1 MTTPDSRPT
10 FEPRPPLLW
19 AGLVFVLAALS
30 LCWPLFTGQYLG
42 GDDQVIAGY
51 AFREFGANYFKAH
64 GSIPQWNPYIF
75 GGMPFIAAMHGDIFY
90 PTAWL
95 RWLVPTDFGM
105 SLGFFLHL
113 IIAGV
118 AMYCLLRALKL
129 SWTAAVV
136 GGLGYE
142 LSGILVSMM
151 RNGHDG
157 KLFVSALAPFAFL
170 ALLRGIRH
178 GKVSA
183 FGWYALIIGLC
194 MLSPHYQMTY
204 YLLVASGLFTLWLT
218 FWDKERERPKAPI
231 ADMGLAAVGVALGV
245 GIGMIQGLPFLKYI
259 PFSPRAPGSAS
270 SGWDYA
276 TQFAMPVEE
285 VMTTVLPQFNGMLDN
300 YWGGNMFKSHT
311 EYVGVLVVILAI
323 LGLGAAKK
331 RGLLLGF
338 GMIAALFLLV
348 AFGGHTPFY
357 RLWFEVMPMM
367 QKVRAAGMA
376 FFLVALPICVW
387 AGLGA
392 ERLLQGEVSSKRLNI
407 VLGSFAFLA
416 VLGLAGLL
424 QGVTEGIANTIA
436 TGLDPR
442 MVARITERVT
452 NNAGDLRAGSLRMLL
467 VVLVGGGVLVAVQRR
482 ALHGGLAAGAMLVAL
497 WGDNWSLLRRFPEW
511 LPPASVTYADDQ
523 LMTEMRKSAHPYRS
537 YDPSG
542 DAGRAAQLYQGSW
555 LMADTIPTLFGY
567 HGNESR
573 FFDELFGGK
582 NDWPN
587 QFAPT
592 LLDLYAVKFIV
603 ANQDVVKAFPG
614 YRQTLGPVSF
624 SSTTGRAALAGYLFE
639 RDSAAQWVRIVPG
652 AVKVP
657 DAQIIPTVV
666 DPRFPVSRVVLYD
679 DTTTVP
685 GVQTGQAIPEPSPVT
700 ASLASWEPG
709 AMKVVLSGSDPKTT
723 YLLVAENWYPGWTA
737 AVDGTPAPTLRA
749 NHAMLSVAV
758 PPGAKEVTLRYETPG
773 YGTGKLIT
781 LGSLAGALLLLAA
794 GRFRPR
800 TANA

>member
-1 MTTPDSRPT
+1 MTTPDSRGS
-10 FEPRPPLLW
+10 FEPRPALLW
-19 AGLVFVLAALS
+19 AGIVFLLVALS
-30 LCWPLFTGQYLG
+30 LCWPMLSGQYLA

-51 AFREFGANYFKAH
+51 AFREFGASYFKEH
-64 GSIPQWNPYIF
+64 GAIPQWNPYLF

-95 RWLVPTDFGM
+95 RWLVPTDVGM
-105 SLGFFLHL
+105 TLGFFLHL

-118 AMYCLLRALKL
+118 AMYALLRALKL

-136 GGLGYE
+136 GGVSYE

-170 ALLRGIRH
+170 ALLRAIRH
-178 GKVSA
+178 GRTGS
-183 FGWYALIIGLC
+183 FGIFALVIGLC

-218 FWDKERERPKAPI
+218 FWDKERERPKALV
-231 ADMGLAAVGVALGV
+231 ADMGLAAVSVSLGV

-259 PFSPRAPGSAS
+259 PYSPRVEGGMS

-285 VMTTVLPQFNGMLDN
+285 LITTILPQFNGMMEN
-300 YWGGNMFKSHT
+300 YWGSNFFKSHT
-311 EYVGVLVVILAI
+311 EYVGAIVVILAI

-338 GMIAALFLLV
+338 GMIAGLFLLV

-376 FFLVALPICVW
+376 FFLVALPVCVW

-392 ERLLQGEVSSKRLNI
+392 ERLLRGEVPAKRLYVI
-407 VLGSFAFLA
+407 LGSFGALA
-416 VLGLAGLL
+416 MLGLAGVL
-424 QGVTEGIANTIA
+424 QGVAEGIAGAIGS
-436 TGLDPR
+436 GLDPQLT
-442 MVARITERVT
+442 ARINQAVVA
-452 NNAGDLRAGSLRMLL
+452 NAGELRAGSLRVML
-467 VVLVGGGVLVAVQRR
+467 VVLIGGGLFVAVQKRMLTG
-482 ALHGGLAAGAMLVAL
+482 ALAALAMLLAVWA
-497 WGDNWSLLRRFPEW
+497 DNWSLLRRFPEW
-511 LPPASVTYADDQ
+511 LPPAAQTYADDQ
-523 LMTEMRKSAHPYRS
+523 LIAAMRQTALPFRS

-542 DAGRAAQLYQGSW
+542 SAGGAATLYQGSW
-555 LMADTIPTLFGY
+555 LMADRIPTLFGY

-573 FFDELFGGK
+573 YFDELFGGK
-582 NDWPN
+582 NEWPN
-587 QFAPT
+587 QFAPS
-592 LLDLYAVKFIV
+592 LLELYAIRYIV
-603 ANQDVVKAFPG
+603 ANQDVRQAFPR
-614 YRQTLGPVSF
+614 YQQRLGPVSF
-624 SSTTGRAALAGYLFE
+624 NGTTGRRAMAGYLLE
-639 RDSAAQWVRIVPG
+639 RDSVPAWVRVVPG

-666 DPRFPVSRVVLYD
+666 DPRFPVSRVVLYS
-679 DTTTVP
+679 DTAVVA
-685 GVQTGQAIPEPSPVT
+685 GAGTGQGLPEP
-700 ASLASWEPG
+700 ASNSATLASWEPG
-709 AMKVVLSGSDPKTT
+709 AMRVTLSGSDPRTT

-737 AVDGTPAPTLRA
+737 MVDGQATPTQRA
-749 NHAMLSVAV
+749 NNALLSVV
-758 PPGAKEVTLRYETPG
+758 LPPGAKEVTLRYVTPG

-781 LGSLAGALLLLAA
+781 LVSLAGALLLLAA
-794 GRFRPR
+794 GRLRPR
-800 TANA
+800 TTDA

>member
-1 MTTPDSRPT
+1 VTTPDSSHDFT
-10 FEPRPPLLW
+10 PRPPLLW
-19 AGLVFVLAALS
+19 AGLVFLAVALT
-30 LCWPLFTGQYLG
+30 LCWPLLTGQYLG

-51 AFREFGANYFKAH
+51 AFREFGASYFKEH
-64 GSIPQWNPYIF
+64 GSIPQWNPYLF

-95 RWLVPTDFGM
+95 RWLVPTDIGM
-105 SLGFFLHL
+105 TLGFFVHL
-113 IIAGV
+113 VIAGL

-136 GGLGYE
+136 GGVSYE

-170 ALLRGIRH
+170 ALLRAIRQ
-178 GKVSA
+178 GKISA
-183 FGWYALIIGLC
+183 FGTYALIIGLC

-218 FWDKERERPKAPI
+218 FWDKERERPKAPV
-231 ADMGLAAVGVALGV
+231 ADMGLAALSVGLGV

-259 PFSPRAPGSAS
+259 PFSPRVEGGMS
-270 SGWDYA
+270 SGWEYA
-276 TQFAMPVEE
+276 TSYAMPVEE
-285 VMTTVLPQFNGMLDN
+285 LMTTVLPQFNGVMEN
-300 YWGGNMFKSHT
+300 YWGGNFFKSHT
-311 EYVGVLVVILAI
+311 EYVGVLVIMLAI
-323 LGLGAAKK
+323 LGLGAAKR

-338 GMIAALFLLV
+338 GMIAGLFLLV

-357 RLWFEVMPMM
+357 RLWYEVMPMM

-392 ERLLQGEVSSKRLNI
+392 ERLLKGEVTSKRLWI
-407 VLGSFAFLA
+407 VAGSFGVLA
-416 VLGLAGLL
+416 LLGLAGAL
-424 QGVTEGIANTIA
+424 QGVAEGVASSISS
-436 TGLDPR
+436 GLDPQR
-442 MVARITERVT
+442 SGRIMSQVVA
-452 NNAGDLRAGSLRMLL
+452 NAGELRAGSFRLL
-467 VVLVGGGVLVAVQRR
+467 LMVVLGGGVFLAVQRGLLSGAR
-482 ALHGGLAAGAMLVAL
+482 AAFPILLLL
-497 WGDNWSLLRRFPEW
+497 WVDNWTLLRHFPEW
-511 LPPASVTYADDQ
+511 LPPASETYADD
-523 LMTEMRKSAHPYRS
+523 EIISAMRQGTMPFRS

-542 DAGRAAQLYQGSW
+542 NAGAAATLYQGSW
-555 LMADTIPTLFGY
+555 LMADRIPTLFGY

-587 QFAPT
+587 QFSPT
-592 LLDLYAVKFIV
+592 LLDLYAVRYIV
-603 ANQDVVKAFPG
+603 ANQDVAPAFPG

-624 SSTTGRAALAGYLFE
+624 RSTTGRNALAGYLFE
-639 RDSAAQWVRIVPG
+639 RDSMPEWVRVVPG
-652 AVKVP
+652 AVKAP
-657 DAQIIPTVV
+657 ADQIIPTVV
-666 DPRFPVSRVVLYD
+666 DARFPADRVVLFA
-679 DTTTVP
+679 DTATLDIPAMGAV
-685 GVQTGQAIPEPSPVT
+685 PEPTAIS
-700 ASLASWEPG
+700 ASLTKWEPG
-709 AMKVVLSGSDPKTT
+709 AMTVTLSGSDPKTT

-737 AVDGTPAPTLRA
+737 TIDGTPAPTHRA
-749 NHAMLSVAV
+749 NHAMLSVAI
-758 PPGAKEVTLRYETPG
+758 PSGAKSVVLQYETPG

-800 TANA
+800 TVDA

>member
-1 MTTPDSRPT
+1 VTTPDSSHDFT
-10 FEPRPPLLW
+10 PRPPLLW
-19 AGLVFVLAALS
+19 AGLIFFAVALS
-30 LCWPLFTGQYLG
+30 LCWPMLSGQYLA

-51 AFREFGANYFKAH
+51 AFREFGASYFKEH
-64 GSIPQWNPYIF
+64 GSIPQWNPYLF

-95 RWLVPTDFGM
+95 RWVIPTDIGM
-105 SLGFFLHL
+105 TLGFFVHL
-113 IIAGV
+113 ILAGV

-136 GGLGYE
+136 GGVSYE

-170 ALLRGIRH
+170 ALLRAIRH
-178 GKVSA
+178 GKLSA
-183 FGWYALIIGLC
+183 FGIYALIIGLC

-218 FWDKERERPKAPI
+218 FWDKERERPKAAV
-231 ADMGLAAVGVALGV
+231 ADMGLAALSVGLGV

-259 PFSPRAPGSAS
+259 PFSPRVEGGMS
-270 SGWDYA
+270 SGWEYA
-276 TQFAMPVEE
+276 TSYAMPVEE
-285 VMTTVLPQFNGMLDN
+285 LMTTVLPQFNGVMEN
-300 YWGGNMFKSHT
+300 YWGGNFFKSHT
-311 EYVGVLVVILAI
+311 EYVGVLVIMLAI
-323 LGLGAAKK
+323 LGLGAAKR

-338 GMIAALFLLV
+338 GMIAGLFLLV

-357 RLWFEVMPMM
+357 RLWYEVMPMM

-392 ERLLQGEVSSKRLNI
+392 EQLLKGQVTSKRLWI
-407 VLGSFAFLA
+407 VAGSFGVLA
-416 VLGLAGLL
+416 LLGLAGAL
-424 QGVTEGIANTIA
+424 QGVAEGVASSISS
-436 TGLDPR
+436 GLDPQR
-442 MVARITERVT
+442 SGRIMSQVVA
-452 NNAGDLRAGSLRMLL
+452 NAGELRAGALRLLL
-467 VVLVGGGVLVAVQRR
+467 VVLIGGGVLVAVQKR
-482 ALHGGLAAGAMLVAL
+482 LLSGAMAAL
-497 WGDNWSLLRRFPEW
+497 AMFLAVWGDNWSLLRRFPEW
-511 LPPASVTYADDQ
+511 LPPAAETYADDAIISA
-523 LMTEMRKSAHPYRS
+523 MRQGTMPFRS

-542 DAGRAAQLYQGSW
+542 SAGGAATLYQGSW
-555 LMADTIPTLFGY
+555 LMADRIPTLFGY

-587 QFAPT
+587 QFSPT
-592 LLDLYAVKFIV
+592 LLDLYAVRYIV
-603 ANQDVVKAFPG
+603 ANQDVAPAFPG

-624 SSTTGRAALAGYLFE
+624 TSTTGRQALAGFLFE
-639 RDSAAQWVRIVPG
+639 RDSMPEWVRVVPG
-652 AVKVP
+652 AVKAP
-657 DAQIIPTVV
+657 ADQIIPTVI
-666 DPRFPVSRVVLYD
+666 DARFPADRVVLFA
-679 DTTTVP
+679 DTATLDVP
-685 GVQTGQAIPEPSPVT
+685 AMGAVPEPTAVS
-700 ASLASWEPG
+700 ASLTRWEPG
-709 AMKVVLSGSDPKTT
+709 AMTVALSGSDPKTT
-723 YLLVAENWYPGWTA
+723 FLVVAENWYPGWTA
-737 AVDGTPAPTLRA
+737 TVDGSPAATHRA
-749 NHAMLSVAV
+749 NHAMLSVAI
-758 PPGAKEVTLRYETPG
+758 PSGAKEIVLRYETPG

-800 TANA
+800 TVNA